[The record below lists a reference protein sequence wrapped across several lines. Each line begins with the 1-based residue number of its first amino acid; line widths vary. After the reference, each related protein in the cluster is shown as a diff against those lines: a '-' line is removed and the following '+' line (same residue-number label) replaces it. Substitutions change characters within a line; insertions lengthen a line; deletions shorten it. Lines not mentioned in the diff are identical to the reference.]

1 MAYPFYMKSQ
11 TKGFTE
17 NLRAEV
23 INWLFRIHL
32 KFRLWPE
39 TLYITVN
46 LMDRYLSLYDMP
58 AEKVY
63 LLAIASLLIATKY
76 EEIYPPTVKDF
87 LKVTQNKFTREE
99 LMDLEQSILFSLD
112 FAMLQTSSY
121 RFVERYSKV
130 AKADSIIFFM
140 GQFFIELAL
149 FDSKMS

>member
-87 LKVTQNKFTREE
+87 LKVTQNKFTRDE
-99 LMDLEQSILFSLD
+99 LMDLE
-112 FAMLQTSSY
+112 
-121 RFVERYSKV
+121 
-130 AKADSIIFFM
+130 
-140 GQFFIELAL
+140 
-149 FDSKMS
+149 